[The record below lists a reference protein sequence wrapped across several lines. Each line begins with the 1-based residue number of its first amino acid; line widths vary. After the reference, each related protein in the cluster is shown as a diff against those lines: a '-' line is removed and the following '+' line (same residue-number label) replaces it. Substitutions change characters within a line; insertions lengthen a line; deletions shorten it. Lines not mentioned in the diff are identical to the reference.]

1 MGSRA
6 SRCGGCLLVLSY
18 SSAVNLSEGDLHST
32 LPLLVVETAF
42 GDCIEAR
49 RGGEVPREAT
59 PPRPGTLERTRA
71 HTVHSAGLTERP
83 TAGPGKQTNKW
94 RGREGSQET
103 GGESACASFPR
114 CDAALFPTQN
124 SPSAELAAS
133 HSELSECGPKRFKE
147 ETLREWARGRRDA
160 ADACSCSP
168 TPLR

>member
-1 MGSRA
+1 M
-6 SRCGGCLLVLSY
+6 
-18 SSAVNLSEGDLHST
+18 
-32 LPLLVVETAF
+32 
-42 GDCIEAR
+42 
-49 RGGEVPREAT
+49 PRESDT
-59 PPRPGTLERTRA
+59 PRTRTLERTRA

-133 HSELSECGPKRFKE
+133 HSELSECGQKRFRK
-147 ETLREWARGRRDA
+147 ETLRHVGSRASRCGGCLLVLSYSSAVNLSEGDLHSTLPLLVVETAFGDCIEARKGGEVPREA
-160 ADACSCSP
+160 
-168 TPLR
+168 TPPD